1 MLIDDEDQDDADGA
15 DDERENQMRGPTLE
29 EYAASRRI
37 LPRSFTNISCTHITF
52 ALLLLLCLTYPYI
65 YPTNDF
71 LRAGWR
77 LATLYT
83 RSGDAL
89 VVALAAYL
97 ESIGVGD
104 SPEVWRGAFD
114 YSDLS
119 FHNFLTYW
127 PKVVRLEGR
136 MLRGSFEA
144 LRDTRIREARKWASA
159 NKKGKEREKE
169 EKESGKGEV
178 EGMK

>member
-1 MLIDDEDQDDADGA
+1 M
-15 DDERENQMRGPTLE
+15 
-29 EYAASRRI
+29 
-37 LPRSFTNISCTHITF
+37 
-52 ALLLLLCLTYPYI
+52 
-65 YPTNDF
+65 
-71 LRAGWR
+71 
-77 LATLYT
+77 
-83 RSGDAL
+83 
-89 VVALAAYL
+89 
-97 ESIGVGD
+97 GD

-127 PKVVRLEGR
+127 PRVVRLEGR

-159 NKKGKEREKE
+159 IKKGKEREKE

-178 EGMK
+178 EGMKVSSWEDDPRSFLRPPPPPPRSPSSPTLRPPRQNSKPNR